1 MINTHKL
8 GLVLGGFAGLIHI
21 VWVILVGLGWAGPL
35 LAFIYRIHFIDFSF
49 AITEFSFGGAVTLI
63 VLTSFIGYVLGNII
77 GLLWNFVYKEAD
89 ENYVVDKG
97 Y

>member
-8 GLVLGGFAGLIHI
+8 GLVFGGFAGLIHI
-21 VWVILVGLGWAGPL
+21 VWVILVGFGWAGPW

-49 AITEFSFGGAVTLI
+49 AITEFSSGKAVTLV
-63 VLTSFIGYVLGNII
+63 VLTSLVGYVFGNVI
-77 GLLWNFVYKEAD
+77 GLLWNFTWKETD
-89 ENYVVDKG
+89 KNYVVDKG